1 MDPSLPV
8 STEVYCAVGFFQSSR
23 TYGHPSAAIR
33 YFNKITLAY
42 TLQSSCSFF
51 EQYNIPLESHP
62 PYSPVL
68 NPIEHAWVLFKR
80 QVHIDY
86 PWIGDYPGGPRE
98 VKKKLAEIL
107 PLCREKIPPKQFE
120 ALWKS
125 MPDRVQAVI
134 EARGGTLATN
144 FCISFLL
151 LSLLS
156 ICILMY
162 LVV

>member
-8 STEVYCAVGFFQSSR
+8 STEVYCVVGFFQSSR

-33 YFNKITLAY
+33 YFNKTTLAY

-68 NPIEHAWVLFKR
+68 NPIEHAWVLLKR

-107 PLCREKIPPKQFE
+107 PLC
-120 ALWKS
+120 
-125 MPDRVQAVI
+125 
-134 EARGGTLATN
+134 
-144 FCISFLL
+144 
-151 LSLLS
+151 
-156 ICILMY
+156 
-162 LVV
+162 